1 MNIKLVDVTL
11 HIDEDLNAE
20 QRETINESLRAL
32 DGVVSVHNP
41 EKTPHLTIV
50 EYDPDENSSK
60 KILQRVKDQ
69 GAHAEIVGL

>member
-1 MNIKLVDVTL
+1 
-11 HIDEDLNAE
+11 
-20 QRETINESLRAL
+20 
-32 DGVVSVHNP
+32 VVSVHNP

-60 KILQRVKDQ
+60 KILQRVRDQ